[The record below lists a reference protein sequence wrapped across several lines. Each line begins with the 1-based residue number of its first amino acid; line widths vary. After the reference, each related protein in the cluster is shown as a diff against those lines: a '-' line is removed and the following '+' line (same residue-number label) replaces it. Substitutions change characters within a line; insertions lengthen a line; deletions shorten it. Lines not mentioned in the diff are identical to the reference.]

1 MNFYE
6 YSVRYNPPIP
16 ICELFLG
23 PAGYE
28 STFGPLEAIIDTGAD
43 ITVVPMEYLH
53 QIGAKRIS
61 RGRARS
67 LWGDA
72 RDVNVYAIS
81 LRLNGLQFAAL
92 QVLADDLGDE
102 IVVGR
107 TVLNRLK
114 VVLDGPAMIT
124 EMVFNGS

>member
-6 YSVRYNPPIP
+6 YSAKYSPPIP
-16 ICELFLG
+16 VCELFLG
-23 PAGYE
+23 AAGRE
-28 STFGPLEAIIDTGAD
+28 STLGPLEAIIDTGVD
-43 ITVVPMEYLH
+43 ITVVPMRYLH
-53 QIGAKRIS
+53 QVGARRIS
-61 RGRARS
+61 GGRARS

-81 LRLNGLQFAAL
+81 LKLNGLQFAAL

-107 TVLNRLK
+107 AVLNRLK
-114 VVLDGPAMIT
+114 IVLDGPAMMT
-124 EMVFNGS
+124 EIIFNGL

>member
-1 MNFYE
+1 MSFYE
-6 YSVRYNPPIP
+6 YSAKYSPAIP

-23 PAGYE
+23 PAGQE
-28 STFGPLEAIIDTGAD
+28 STIGPLEAIIDTGAD
-43 ITVVPMEYLH
+43 ITVVPTEHLN
-53 QIGAKRIS
+53 QIGARRVS

-114 VVLDGPAMIT
+114 IVLDGPAAMT
-124 EMVFNGS
+124 EIVFNEL